1 MSIALLSASDLCD
14 EIGKLDGAL
23 KAIEAQLKA
32 AKAEFKA
39 RGLDSAVGA
48 SYEVSK
54 TVAIRQTL
62 DVEAVKAD
70 MGQAWFDDHS
80 KLAEIETIRIKAKK
94 PVVII
99 A

>member
-1 MSIALLSASDLCD
+1 MSIALLSTADLCD

-39 RGLDSAVGA
+39 RGVDAAVGSA
-48 SYEVSK
+48 YEVSK
-54 TVAIRQTL
+54 SVAIRQTL

-70 MGQAWFDDHS
+70 MGQSWFDDHS

-94 PVVII
+94 PVVVI